1 MTPKELKQI
10 LQALVEHGVSELT
23 LETPDYKLTVRR
35 GGEVQVVALPQGITA
50 PSAST
55 PPPLP
60 TPATSGVPVPAAPAP
75 EASLEAPEAKEAKG
89 AEEGCPGCVEVRAPI
104 VGTFYRAPAPD
115 APPYVKEG
123 DRVEKGQVLCI
134 IEAMKLMN
142 EIESEVSGIVKK
154 ILVKNGE
161 PVEYGQPLFLI
172 QPL

>member
-35 GGEVQVVALPQGITA
+35 GGEVQMVAVPQVA
-50 PSAST
+50 A
-55 PPPLP
+55 
-60 TPATSGVPVPAAPAP
+60 PVPAQAPAPVPAPALAPAPAPAEAAPAP
-75 EASLEAPEAKEAKG
+75 EASKADE
-89 AEEGCPGCVEVRAPI
+89 CPGCVEIRAPI

-154 ILVKNGE
+154 ILVENGE

>member
-1 MTPKELKQI
+1 MTPKELRQI

-35 GGEVQVVALPQGITA
+35 GGEVQMVAVPQVVAA
-50 PSAST
+50 
-55 PPPLP
+55 P
-60 TPATSGVPVPAAPAP
+60 TPAPAPVAVPELAPAPAPAPAPAAP
-75 EASLEAPEAKEAKG
+75 S
-89 AEEGCPGCVEVRAPI
+89 EEDACPGCVEVRAPI

-115 APPYVKEG
+115 APPYVQEG

-142 EIESEVSGIVKK
+142 EIESEVSGIVRKV
-154 ILVKNGE
+154 LVQNGE

-172 QPL
+172 QPV

>member
-35 GGEVQVVALPQGITA
+35 GGEVQMVAVPQVA
-50 PSAST
+50 A
-55 PPPLP
+55 
-60 TPATSGVPVPAAPAP
+60 PVPAQAPAPAP
-75 EASLEAPEAKEAKG
+75 EVPKADE
-89 AEEGCPGCVEVRAPI
+89 CPGCVEIRAPI

-142 EIESEVSGIVKK
+142 EIESEVSGIVRK
-154 ILVKNGE
+154 ILVENGE

>member
-10 LQALVEHGVSELT
+10 LQALVEHGVNELT

-35 GGEVQVVALPQGITA
+35 GGEVQVVGVPQVQA
-50 PSAST
+50 PVLV
-55 PPPLP
+55 PPPEV
-60 TPATSGVPVPAAPAP
+60 PAPPPPAPAAPAAEP
-75 EASLEAPEAKEAKG
+75 QPQAK
-89 AEEGCPGCVEVRAPI
+89 AEPQDDCPGCVEVRAPI

-142 EIESEVSGIVKK
+142 EINSEMDGEIAEICVG
-154 ILVKNGE
+154 NGQV
-161 PVEYGQPLFLI
+161 VEYDQPLFRI
-172 QPL
+172 I

>member
-1 MTPKELKQI
+1 MTPKELRQI

-35 GGEVQVVALPQGITA
+35 GGEAQAVAVPQVIPA
-50 PSAST
+50 PI
-55 PPPLP
+55 P
-60 TPATSGVPVPAAPAP
+60 APAP
-75 EASLEAPEAKEAKG
+75 VAEPAPAPVPVEAPKPQ
-89 AEEGCPGCVEVRAPI
+89 EEGCPGCVEVRAPI

-154 ILVKNGE
+154 ILVENGE

>member
-35 GGEVQVVALPQGITA
+35 GGEVQVVALPQPVTAPAAPPPSLPTPTA
-50 PSAST
+50 PS
-55 PPPLP
+55 
-60 TPATSGVPVPAAPAP
+60 VPAPADLAPAAKAP
-75 EASLEAPEAKEAKG
+75 GLEAQEAKG
-89 AEEGCPGCVEVRAPI
+89 AKEECAGCVEVRAPI

-115 APPYVKEG
+115 APPYVEEG

-142 EIESEVSGIVKK
+142 EIESEVSGVVKK

>member
-1 MTPKELKQI
+1 MTPKELRQI

-35 GGEVQVVALPQGITA
+35 GGEVQMVAVPQVV
-50 PSAST
+50 
-55 PPPLP
+55 
-60 TPATSGVPVPAAPAP
+60 AAPAP
-75 EASLEAPEAKEAKG
+75 AAAPIPAAVPELAPAPPSAPKG
-89 AEEGCPGCVEVRAPI
+89 ATPPEEDACPGCVEVRAPI

-115 APPYVKEG
+115 APPYVQEG

-142 EIESEVSGIVKK
+142 EIESEVSGIVRK
-154 ILVKNGE
+154 ILVQNGE

-172 QPL
+172 QPV

>member
-10 LQALVEHGVSELT
+10 LQALVEHGVNELT

-35 GGEVQVVALPQGITA
+35 GGEVPVVAAPQGVAA
-50 PSAST
+50 PV
-55 PPPLP
+55 
-60 TPATSGVPVPAAPAP
+60 PAPVPVPAQAPAEASPAPAP
-75 EASLEAPEAKEAKG
+75 LEAPKPQ
-89 AEEGCPGCVEVRAPI
+89 EEGHPGYVEVRAPI

-142 EIESEVSGIVKK
+142 EIESEVSGTVKK
-154 ILVKNGE
+154 ILVQNGE

-172 QPL
+172 QPV